1 MAAARLRKAF
11 RYPSE
16 GDSDGPV
23 EGIDEEEQDKIISK
37 LSTQDAVQNALY
49 TKAFL
54 ALALLPLPWYL
65 TTLFSHPTTQDLLV
79 VMLSVTSLLSTA
91 YIVCYIPPRKID
103 KKGKRPVYIAEREEA
118 VGPVRKNLIWLV
130 AALCAALVIDS
141 ISVARKLGNDESWVT
156 DPRIWWI
163 SLPSVIF
170 GLVMFA
176 RSQMTP
182 IDTTE
187 LQRARYPYKGA

>member
-1 MAAARLRKAF
+1 MTAARLRKAF

-16 GDSDGPV
+16 SDSDGPV
-23 EGIDEEEQDKIISK
+23 EGIDEEEQDKVISK
-37 LSTQDAVQNALY
+37 LNTQDAVQNALY

-65 TTLFSHPTTQDLLV
+65 TTLFSQPTTQDLLV
-79 VMLSVTSLLSTA
+79 VIISITSLLSTA
-91 YIVCYIPPRKID
+91 YIVYFMPPRKID

-118 VGPVRKNLIWLV
+118 VGPVRKYLISLV
-130 AALCAALVIDS
+130 AALCTALAING
-141 ISVARKLGNDESWVT
+141 ISVARKLGHDEPWIT
-156 DPRIWWI
+156 NPQIWWTL
-163 SLPSVIF
+163 LPSVIF

-182 IDTTE
+182 IDTAE